1 MLQKEKC
8 IGKIK
13 TSKRDNAVVGVATKG
28 HPENKKRNI
37 KQNVEAGLVSAQI
50 KKSNIKNKNQREG
63 RKAYERNKK
72 R

>member
-1 MLQKEKC
+1 VLKKIKC
-8 IGKIK
+8 IDRIE
-13 TSKRDNAVVGVATKG
+13 TTKRDNANVGVATKG
-28 HPENKKRNI
+28 HPENKKRKI
-37 KQNVEAGLVSAQI
+37 KQNVGAGLVSAQI